1 MPNTD
6 EENLILL
13 QTARDNI
20 IVLIGSV
27 TSQPKPNYDID
38 GQKIAWADYLKSL
51 RDALK
56 DLENMITQA
65 EGPAQEESQGYC

>member
-6 EENLILL
+6 DDNLILL

-20 IVLIGSV
+20 IVLIGSL
-27 TSQPKPNYDID
+27 TAQPKPNYDID
-38 GQKIAWADYLKSL
+38 GQRISWGDYLKQL

-56 DLENMITQA
+56 GLNDEIALIE
-65 EGPAQEESQGYC
+65 PAQEESQGYC